1 MSASPVLRKLEKIK
15 KRDLKGSPR
24 RYRNTGLRRARKKKV
39 NPAGGCSSTTRG
51 NNADRAEREMG
62 SYITSIVPK
71 PTF

>member
-24 RYRNTGLRRARKKKV
+24 RERNIGLRRARKKQV

-51 NNADRAEREMG
+51 NNAGRAEREMG
-62 SYITSIVPK
+62 SYITSILPK